1 MDISADIFATHRIR
15 LLPDEGKIPWDE
27 EAQTSSTQFRA
38 VGETF
43 AGKLFALLAEKAT
56 TSEGITLSKRNKPM
70 DIPRI
75 FTISESE
82 HRIHNPFTA
91 EKYAT
96 LGHALRMK
104 PGTRI
109 LDLGSGSGEMLCTW
123 ARDYGVTGTG
133 VDISPLFT
141 TQAKQRAE
149 ELGVSEYVH
158 FIHND
163 AAGYIGEE
171 KYDVAACVGATWIA
185 GGVAGTIDLLAKSL
199 KPGGIILIGEP
210 YWRQIPATEAIAH
223 ACGVSSVADFRPLP
237 ELVAFFD
244 QLGYDVVEMVLA
256 DPQGWDRYEAAK
268 WMTMRRW
275 LEENPGDECAQEVRT
290 ELTVA
295 PKRHVTWTREYF
307 GWGVFALIAR

>member
-1 MDISADIFATHRIR
+1 
-15 LLPDEGKIPWDE
+15 
-27 EAQTSSTQFRA
+27 
-38 VGETF
+38 
-43 AGKLFALLAEKAT
+43 
-56 TSEGITLSKRNKPM
+56 M

-133 VDISPLFT
+133 IDISPLFT

-163 AAGYIGEE
+163 AAGYIDEE

-185 GGVAGTIDLLAKSL
+185 GGVAGTI
-199 KPGGIILIGEP
+199 
-210 YWRQIPATEAIAH
+210 
-223 ACGVSSVADFRPLP
+223 
-237 ELVAFFD
+237 
-244 QLGYDVVEMVLA
+244 
-256 DPQGWDRYEAAK
+256 
-268 WMTMRRW
+268 
-275 LEENPGDECAQEVRT
+275 
-290 ELTVA
+290 
-295 PKRHVTWTREYF
+295 
-307 GWGVFALIAR
+307 